1 MAPAFQA
8 GAFGGG
14 PDDVTTIHPFA
25 SFKRFEMAQQHD
37 VAELRRVVARVRRAD
52 RDAKTGAA
60 AGPREVLEELVLDLC
75 AATGTGRAPGRA
87 A

>member
-1 MAPAFQA
+1 MGAAMEP

-14 PDDVTTIHPFA
+14 ADDVTTIHPFA
-25 SFKRFEMAQQHD
+25 AFKRFEMAQRQD
-37 VAELRRVVARVRRAD
+37 VTVLRAQIARLRRAD

-60 AGPREVLEELVLDLC
+60 AGPREVLEELILDLC
-75 AATGTGRAPGRA
+75 ARAPRAGGRA